1 MLRLSGLLLAVFCCA
16 SAQAQSVR
24 VDHVRIAER
33 DGATRIALDLSAPA
47 SHKLFTLSNP
57 DRVVVDIKPGRF
69 ASGAL
74 PLPGGAGAVRRLR
87 GANREDGSLRLVLD
101 MHRAVPVRSFD
112 LAADGTQG
120 HRLVIDLGTAAT
132 RPSEPVKTAPGPAAG
147 GGRDVLIVV
156 DPGHGGKDPGARG
169 ARGTREK
176 DVTLSI
182 SRRLASAVNAE
193 QGMRA
198 VLTRDSDRFVPL
210 RARMELAR
218 GQQSDLFLSIHAD
231 AFRDRRV
238 RGATVYTLSKKGASD
253 EASRHLAARENA
265 AVTIGR
271 VHLEDKDPTL
281 AGVLLD
287 LSQNA
292 ALSSSMDIGEEI
304 LQELGKFARVRK
316 RQVQRA
322 PFLVLKSPDVPSLL
336 IETAFISNPDDE
348 SNLQRSAY
356 QDRLVVA
363 ILDGMREYFYQNPP
377 AGTRVAQLAQNSRPS
392 ERQYVIRRGDTLSE
406 IADRYKVSIKRIRSH
421 NSLRNDRIRVG
432 QVLRIP
438 LPRDI

>member
-1 MLRLSGLLLAVFCCA
+1 MLRLSGLLLAMLWCGLA
-16 SAQAQSVR
+16 LGQAVR
-24 VDHVRIAER
+24 VQDVRIAER
-33 DGATRIALDLSAPA
+33 DGTTRVALDLSGPA

-57 DRVVVDIKPGRF
+57 NRVVIDIKPGRF
-69 ASGAL
+69 AASAL
-74 PLPGGAGAVRRLR
+74 PLPDGAGTVRRLR

-101 MHRAVPVRSFD
+101 MARIVPVRSFD
-112 LAADGTQG
+112 LAANATHGN
-120 HRLVIDLGTAAT
+120 RLVIDLGAEAS
-132 RPSEPVKTAPGPAAG
+132 RSSQAVKTAPPPPAV
-147 GGRDVLIVV
+147 GRDLVIAI

-169 ARGTREK
+169 RRGTREK

-182 SRRLASAVNAE
+182 SQRLAGAVNAE
-193 QGMRA
+193 PGMRA
-198 VLTRDSDRFVPL
+198 VLTRNSDRFVPL

-238 RGATVYTLSKKGASD
+238 RGATVYTLSEKGATD
-253 EASRHLAARENA
+253 EASRRLAERENA
-265 AVTIGR
+265 AVTIGN
-271 VHLEDKDPTL
+271 VHLEDKDPLL

-292 ALSSSMDIGEEI
+292 AVSSSMDVGEAI

-316 RQVQRA
+316 RHVQRA

-348 SNLQRSAY
+348 SNLRRSAY
-356 QDRLVVA
+356 QDQLVA
-363 ILDGMREYFYQNPP
+363 AMLDGMRDYFYQNPP
-377 AGTRVAQLAQNSRPS
+377 AGTRVAQLAQNARPR
-392 ERQYVIRRGDTLSE
+392 ERQHVIRRGDTLSE
-406 IADRYKVSIKRIRSH
+406 IADRYNVSIKRIRSA

>member
-1 MLRLSGLLLAVFCCA
+1 MRQLSGLLLAVLWCVTA
-16 SAQAQSVR
+16 LGQTVR
-24 VDHVRIAER
+24 VDDVRIAER
-33 DGATRIALDLSAPA
+33 DGATRVALDLSGPVT
-47 SHKLFTLSNP
+47 HKLFTLTNP

-74 PLPGGAGAVRRLR
+74 PLPAGAGAVRRLR

-101 MHRAVPVRSFD
+101 MQRIVPVRSFD
-112 LAADGTQG
+112 LAANATHGN
-120 HRLVIDLGTAAT
+120 RLVIDLGVPAN
-132 RPSEPVKTAPGPAAG
+132 RPSQRVKTAPRPPAV
-147 GGRDVLIVV
+147 GRDVVIAV
-156 DPGHGGKDPGARG
+156 DAGHGGKDPGARG
-169 ARGTREK
+169 TRGTREK

-182 SRRLASAVNAE
+182 SQRLASAVNAE
-193 QGMRA
+193 SGMRA
-198 VLTRDSDRFVPL
+198 VLTRNSDRFVPL

-218 GQQSDLFLSIHAD
+218 GEKSDLFLSIHAD

-238 RGATVYTLSKKGASD
+238 RGATVYTLSEKGATD
-253 EASRHLAARENA
+253 EASRRLAARENA
-265 AVTIGR
+265 AVTIGN
-271 VHLEDKDPTL
+271 VHLEDKDPLL
-281 AGVLLD
+281 AGVLMD

-292 ALSSSMDIGEEI
+292 SVSSSMDVGEAI

-316 RQVQRA
+316 RHVQRA

-348 SNLQRSAY
+348 SNLRRSAY
-356 QDRLVVA
+356 QDQLVEA
-363 ILDGMREYFYQNPP
+363 ILDGMRDYFYQNPP
-377 AGTRVAQLAQNSRPS
+377 AGTRVARLAQNAQLR
-392 ERQYVIRRGDTLSE
+392 ERQHVIRRGDTLSE
-406 IADRYKVSIKRIRSH
+406 IADRYNVSIKRIRSH